1 MSDNGSTRVLREK
14 RPVSYT
20 TDIEIITSPP
30 KPGRRQYAAQQL
42 EEEEEEE
49 AEEEHKASDD
59 EPTTAAAP
67 TWPVLKEAPVKRI
80 ANSDDMYTFFIQEIR
95 DQATGIARLCSYI
108 ATALKT
114 RQSAWGETKRIICK
128 FVLAGTSGC
137 GKTETVL
144 RMKQLLGMLEGYE
157 YEHQCVDIDGSTM
170 NDESQTNCLTGAGA
184 GLVGYNDGSSL
195 AHRLIE
201 TVEQYRRRKMP
212 LSRGH
217 QKKSPQARAQEKQI
231 RDKLVP
237 PYIMLFIDELDKVSN
252 AFMLNINGLLE
263 TGHYATPSG
272 INFVLPAE
280 TVLFVVCT
288 CNYGAEGISLMQDRQ
303 PDTALSCIVED
314 MKADGLQPYTIM
326 RLGQIIPF
334 YPLASDILRALLVD
348 KLVLYIKKSVI
359 ANKYG
364 QGMIVYDDEVKNI
377 LIDHVMERVHQEN
390 GVRGGIKELFDK
402 LNLLFDT
409 ALNVLDKMMLS
420 TEMEIEQ
427 QQETGSQG
435 SRGLLSE
442 PIRITAHT
450 IDTHKFGET
459 VDQELKDVIRSI
471 KSNPTNADLIRSW
484 KSRSGDDGG
493 KITTVGMTYEGAQ
506 LCQVAV
512 NYTCNTYTSIH
523 LHSEEES
530 AVIIEK
536 LREDKKELRKCIQ
549 EISAVNRD
557 SQISGIINQKAGL
570 LDSSEDSDEDDRDSL
585 LTSAG
590 SGYALL
596 SHSGSPR
603 FIGGYSNNNNNNN
616 SNSNNNNSSNA
627 SPTQSTK
634 RKRSGDASQLMFETE
649 SSQPGVKKK
658 LKIVESSDGRTQ
670 SLHIH
675 EKHAHQFHTT
685 YSAMNKWKPPLMESK
700 EPMRESS
707 HRVVEME
714 EDEEKQ
720 EDSDRDVSR
729 SSVFSSSSDSL
740 STLTTDEDEEEED
753 SGEEISEQSTST
765 SHKEK
770 LIFSDPV
777 TTTTPKPKNKNNPK
791 GRPKKAMPGF
801 TWLEIRHN
809 RAVYQCDRCKATVG
823 SRSTQKHKCD
833 TTGKPRVARN
843 KYKK

>member
-1 MSDNGSTRVLREK
+1 MSDNGSKRVLREK

-20 TDIEIITSPP
+20 TDIEIITSPSTP
-30 KPGRRQYAAQQL
+30 SRRQYAAQQL
-42 EEEEEEE
+42 QEDEVEEVEDKTSDEE
-49 AEEEHKASDD
+49 
-59 EPTTAAAP
+59 PITTAAP
-67 TWPVLKEAPVKRI
+67 TGPPLKEAPVKRI

-144 RMKQLLGMLEGYE
+144 RMKELLGMLEGYE

-170 NDESQTNCLTGAGA
+170 SDESQTNCLTGAGA

-217 QKKSPQARAQEKQI
+217 QKKAPQARAQEKQM

-252 AFMLNINGLLE
+252 AFMLTVNGLLE

-288 CNYGAEGISLMQDRQ
+288 CNYGAEGISLMRDRQ
-303 PDTALSCIVED
+303 PDTAMGYIVED

-427 QQETGSQG
+427 QETTGSQS

-484 KSRSGDDGG
+484 KSRSGDEGG

-570 LDSSEDSDEDDRDSL
+570 LDSSEDSDEDERDSL
-585 LTSAG
+585 LSSTG
-590 SGYALL
+590 SGYIPLN
-596 SHSGSPR
+596 HSGSPR
-603 FIGGYSNNNNNNN
+603 FITGYNSSN
-616 SNSNNNNSSNA
+616 SNSNNNNPSSA
-627 SPTQSTK
+627 K
-634 RKRSGDASQLMFETE
+634 RKRSGDASQLIFDTE

-658 LKIVESSDGRTQ
+658 FKIVESSDGRTQ

-685 YSAMNKWKPPLMESK
+685 YSAMNKWKPLIDSQ
-700 EPMRESS
+700 EPMHESS
-707 HRVVEME
+707 SRVIEME
-714 EDEEKQ
+714 EDEEEEEEEE
-720 EDSDRDVSR
+720 EDNDRGLPG
-729 SSVFSSSSDSL
+729 SSLFSSSSDSL
-740 STLTTDEDEEEED
+740 SALTTDEDDEGDSED
-753 SGEEISEQSTST
+753 DISEQSTST
-765 SHKEK
+765 SHREK

-777 TTTTPKPKNKNNPK
+777 EATSKPKNKNNGK

-823 SRSTQKHKCD
+823 SRSTQKHKCG
-833 TTGKPRVARN
+833 TTTTSKPRVARN